1 MIFEKNPNSHTAG
14 SVPKAQIDKTAES
27 LSRRHTTL
35 FHLRIFLT
43 NTTNEP
49 KNSIQK
55 RWEHRWIA
63 ASAAWIAVLLVLL
76 FGEIDWR
83 APVMVAAAAFMVAR
97 GGDMLDDFEKY

>member
-1 MIFEKNPNSHTAG
+1 MILEKNPNSRAAG
-14 SVPKAQIDKTAES
+14 SGPEAQIAKTAES

-35 FHLRIFLT
+35 FHLRTFLT
-43 NTTNEP
+43 NATNEP
-49 KNSIQK
+49 KSPIQK

-63 ASAAWIAVLLVLL
+63 ASAAWFAVLLVLL
-76 FGEIDWR
+76 FGGIDWR